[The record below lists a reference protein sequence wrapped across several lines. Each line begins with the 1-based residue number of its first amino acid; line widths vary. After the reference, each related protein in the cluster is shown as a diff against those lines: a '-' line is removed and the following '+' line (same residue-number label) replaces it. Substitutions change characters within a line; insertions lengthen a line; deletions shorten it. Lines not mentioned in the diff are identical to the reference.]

1 MSGGGL
7 WNSDNSLCDGYG
19 RVQIEGLA
27 GEREEGLCW
36 VLLVFINVPQPQT
49 SV

>member
-27 GEREEGLCW
+27 GEREEGRVW
-36 VLLVFINVPQPQT
+36 RERERKDFVG
-49 SV
+49 SY